1 MTGSGVG
8 FRLTPA
14 VPVVAGGGLRDAVD
28 LAVGAG
34 LAGV

>member
-14 VPVVAGGGLRDAVD
+14 VPVVAGGCLRDAVD
-28 LAVGAG
+28 FAVGAG